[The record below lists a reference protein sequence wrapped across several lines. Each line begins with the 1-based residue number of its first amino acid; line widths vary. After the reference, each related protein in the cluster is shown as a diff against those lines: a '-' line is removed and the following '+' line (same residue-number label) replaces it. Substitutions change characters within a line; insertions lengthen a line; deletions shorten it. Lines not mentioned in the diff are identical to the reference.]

1 MSNMK
6 KNLESKW
13 KVRFFSVWTGQAL
26 SLMSSELVQFSLV
39 WWLTDTA
46 NSAIVLAI
54 STMIALLPKA
64 ILGPLIGALSDRW
77 NRRVV
82 LIVSDIVI
90 ALSLV
95 FLIVNFAIGTVQIW
109 HVYVSILIRA
119 IGGTFHMSAMLASTS
134 LMVPKKHLSRVAG
147 MNQMISGVVMV
158 VSPPIGALLINL
170 MLISNILVLD
180 IVGAILAVV
189 PLLFIKIPQQQSEAS
204 LTKTSSIWKN
214 IREGFR
220 YIKQWHGAVE
230 VLTIST
236 LINFIMRPAFSLIA
250 ILVINQFKGSEVEF
264 GFMGAAIGAGFFIGG
279 MVLSFWGGFSRK
291 MKTSLTAIIGAG
303 LALFVVSL
311 APPNAFILGLGAI
324 FTAGFMIPFCIGPIE
339 ALIQSS
345 VDPSM
350 QGRIFSIMKSASTL
364 ISPLSLVIAGV
375 IFDSLGSQIW
385 YRWGGILAVII
396 GIIGFTQLKILN
408 FGEPKSSSCGVS
420 GIKTTGSI

>member
-1 MSNMK
+1 MDQDRKYNA
-6 KNLESKW
+6 
-13 KVRFFSVWTGQAL
+13 TG
-26 SLMSSELVQFSLV
+26 
-39 WWLTDTA
+39 
-46 NSAIVLAI
+46 
-54 STMIALLPKA
+54 
-64 ILGPLIGALSDRW
+64 
-77 NRRVV
+77 
-82 LIVSDIVI
+82 
-90 ALSLV
+90 
-95 FLIVNFAIGTVQIW
+95 
-109 HVYVSILIRA
+109 
-119 IGGTFHMSAMLASTS
+119 
-134 LMVPKKHLSRVAG
+134 
-147 MNQMISGVVMV
+147 
-158 VSPPIGALLINL
+158 
-170 MLISNILVLD
+170 
-180 IVGAILAVV
+180 
-189 PLLFIKIPQQQSEAS
+189 
-204 LTKTSSIWKN
+204 
-214 IREGFR
+214 
-220 YIKQWHGAVE
+220 
-230 VLTIST
+230 
-236 LINFIMRPAFSLIA
+236 
-250 ILVINQFKGSEVEF
+250 
-264 GFMGAAIGAGFFIGG
+264 FIGG

>member
-6 KNLESKW
+6 ENHVTRW
-13 KVRFFSVWTGQAL
+13 KVRFFSLWTGQAL
-26 SLMSSELVQFSLV
+26 SLISSELVQFSLI
-39 WWLTDTA
+39 WWLTDTT
-46 NSAIVLAI
+46 NSAFVLAI

-77 NRRVV
+77 NRRFV
-82 LIVSDIVI
+82 LIVSDIII

-95 FLIVNFAIGTVQIW
+95 FLIFSFSTGNIQIW
-109 HVYVSILIRA
+109 HIYIVILIRA

-134 LMVPKKHLSRVAG
+134 LMVPQKYLSRVAG
-147 MNQMISGVVMV
+147 LNQMMNGVVMV
-158 VSPPIGALLINL
+158 VGPPLGALLIYL
-170 MLISNILVLD
+170 MSISNILVFD

-189 PLLFIKIPQQQSEAS
+189 PLLFITIPQQRS
-204 LTKTSSIWKN
+204 KTSPAISNSIWKN
-214 IREGFR
+214 VREGFR
-220 YIKQWHGAVE
+220 YIKKWSGAVE

-250 ILVINQFKGSEVEF
+250 ILVINQFKGTEVEF
-264 GFMGAAIGAGFFIGG
+264 GLMGAAIGAGFFLGG

-291 MKTSLTAIIGAG
+291 MQTSLTAIVGAG
-303 LALFVVSL
+303 VALFVVSL

-324 FTAGFMIPFCIGPIE
+324 FTASFMMPLCMGPIE
-339 ALIQSS
+339 ALIQST

-350 QGRIFSIMKSASTL
+350 QGRVFSIMNSASTL
-364 ISPLSLVIAGV
+364 ISPLSLAIAGV

-385 YRWGGILAVII
+385 YRWGGISAVII

-408 FGEPKSSSCGVS
+408 FGEPQLSSCAVN
-420 GIKTTGSI
+420 GIKTPG